1 MNKGWIFQNS
11 KRTQKH
17 HDHEPYDLCAIL
29 HSFLLNA
36 VTRSLSLWVSEKWI
50 GVWNSF
56 VNLWF
61 CDSDLTKKNMI
72 HFRESHISVYSLHKA
87 TVQLHKT
94 WNIGYTFMIFFV
106 IFFVHVHYW
115 KNGQDISF
123 SKTYLRYFCVWK
135 KKKKKK
141 KKKEVWN
148 TKFEYLDENST
159 TDFVIRNTCANS
171 TGRPLSELLFYNI
184 HTLSSHFLFSC
195 FFSSFESST
204 HSQSE

>member
-50 GVWNSF
+50 SVWNSF

-72 HFRESHISVYSLHKA
+72 HFRESQISVYSLHKA

-94 WNIGYTFMIFFV
+94 WNIGYTFMIFLSFSLFMFIIEKMAR
-106 IFFVHVHYW
+106 IFF
-115 KNGQDISF
+115 KN
-123 SKTYLRYFCVWK
+123 LLALLCVWQ
-135 KKKKKK
+135 KKK

-148 TKFEYLDENST
+148 TTFEYLDENST
-159 TDFVIRNTCANS
+159 TDFVIRNTC
-171 TGRPLSELLFYNI
+171 PLSELLFYI

-195 FFSSFESST
+195 FFSLLKALT